1 MNSLSRQLLPLVAA
15 LTCAVATAKA
25 SQTYVVEPDN
35 YVNGTVLNNV
45 LPFVTLSTGA
55 FSDNRPTFDVTAET
69 VGVGATASTGSKV
82 FAHVGIPFWNTNR
95 TFRMDFAAAPE
106 AIEIDYI
113 ASGHLS
119 QSFAG
124 RLEGYAANG
133 NLIAAVE
140 TPLLAEDQFATLV
153 LNAPGVAYALAYPP
167 LDPFGR
173 LDNLRIVIPEPV
185 TFYLVATGLLLL
197 PQRRR

>member
-1 MNSLSRQLLPLVAA
+1 
-15 LTCAVATAKA
+15 
-25 SQTYVVEPDN
+25 
-35 YVNGTVLNNV
+35 

-69 VGVGATASTGSKV
+69 VGVGATASTGVKV
-82 FAHVGIPFWNTNR
+82 FAHVGIPFWSTIR
-95 TFRMDFAAAPE
+95 TFRMDFALAPE
-106 AIEIDYI
+106 SITIDYI
-113 ASGHLS
+113 ASGHLN

-133 NLIAAVE
+133 NLIATVDTSLLVE
-140 TPLLAEDQFATLV
+140 NQFATLS
-153 LNAPGVAYALAYPP
+153 LSSPGIAYALAYPP

-173 LDNLRIVIPEPV
+173 LDNLRVVIPEPV
-185 TFYLVATGLLLL
+185 ALSLVATALLLL